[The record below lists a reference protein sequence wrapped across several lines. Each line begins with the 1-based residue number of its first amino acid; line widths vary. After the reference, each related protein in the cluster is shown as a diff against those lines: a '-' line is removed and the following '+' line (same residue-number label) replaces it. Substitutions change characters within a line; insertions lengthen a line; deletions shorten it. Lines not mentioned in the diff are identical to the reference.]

1 VERSV
6 LPRRSP
12 ALACLPAVVAVLA
25 SCAGGANDGTAAGEL
40 GGVSVR
46 NVIIWPTA
54 DMGTL
59 GMRVVSRDSDALIG
73 VAVGQGGSATMHT
86 VGPDGGGM
94 SEVAEVGLPAGREV
108 VLTVGHP
115 HVMIVG
121 LERELHPGDS
131 LAVIFRFR
139 RAGELSL
146 MVPVA
151 RFTEAVKL
159 IGPP

>member
-1 VERSV
+1 MARSILRRPSPFLAGLLAV
-6 LPRRSP
+6 LP
-12 ALACLPAVVAVLA
+12 ALAGCRAAVP
-25 SCAGGANDGTAAGEL
+25 SGAAGEL

-46 NVIIWPTA
+46 QAIIWPTA

-59 GMRVVSRDSDALIG
+59 GMRVVARDSDALIG
-73 VAVGQGGSATMHT
+73 VEVGRGGSATMHT
-86 VGPDGGGM
+86 VGPGGSGM
-94 SEVAEVGLPAGREV
+94 AEVSEVDLPAGREV

-115 HVMIVG
+115 HVMIMG
-121 LERELHPGDS
+121 LERDLHPGDS

-139 RAGELSL
+139 SAGELSL

-151 RFTEAVKL
+151 RYTEAVRL